1 MKSLL
6 LVVLAASSTRAAW
19 LKWSVDST
27 PTWMP
32 PQETGLSEDGSGLVG
47 WTPKPTQ
54 APGHRTEGEAV
65 LELLR
70 RDTFTTTNWTN
81 SETCG
86 WVSGVSSYPWT
97 CGSDFV
103 CSTNGDHA
111 VACVSE
117 DYQPFFI
124 SCFDFEASQAGS
136 CQNLGSDTGCCQGS
150 TAPACVTYIWTG
162 SPVRSQF
169 KCGTSTAI
177 TSMLDEP
184 QFVIDA
190 SISASKSSES
200 AASASSASASR
211 ASVSAS
217 LASEASKSADA
228 SKGSITTA
236 TLSDGS
242 TVTSTA
248 DPLSATQST
257 GTTTTNNTNNTGAI
271 VGGAVGGVAG
281 LLLLL
286 LLLFCCCRRRRK
298 STKNNY
304 KLSYNSKNNEK
315 TTVYNSRREQ
325 RNAERARH
333 DRKASRGRSQRSKSG
348 HDEDDDEPYPLG
360 FVDGFSG
367 QQPSAPREAHVSRD
381 DRPVYAPQYHFH
393 VTDGGRNSR
402 ESSIVETT
410 RQYRAS

>member
-27 PTWMP
+27 PTWKP

-117 DYQPFFI
+117 DYQPFFV

-217 LASEASKSADA
+217 LASEASKSAD
-228 SKGSITTA
+228 GSRGSVTTA

-257 GTTTTNNTNNTGAI
+257 GTTTNNTNNTGAI

-360 FVDGFSG
+360 FVDGFGG